1 MPPAHAIGTRTE
13 DCIRAGV
20 LFGAADAIDGLVRRI
35 KAEWPTKRVPKI
47 VATGGLAPLVTPICR
62 EIDIVE
68 PHSHALR
75 APDRLR
81 IPRAIRHGV
90 SESARR
96 AADRTR
102 LRRLG
107 YRLLPG
113 EGFSYVLH
121 TRPRE
126 WPIMIAHTTLGFVLA
141 QGVGA
146 TMHGVRL
153 ATLLGGLAVWVV
165 LLNGGTLAINSAFD
179 NDEGD
184 IGYLDAPPPPPAHLA
199 LFGFALMVAGQGIA
213 LALPRG
219 FAIAYAICFAMS
231 LLYSVPPAR
240 LKAVAGAD
248 WIINMIGF
256 GALTPYAGWALTQ
269 LPLSRA
275 GAWALGGFAPL
286 FAALYPLT
294 QLYQLERG
302 SRARRSHARD
312 RAWCAVE
319 SRRLDWS
326 GRDCLR
332 VLREGVHALARCVA
346 RCRAMRRR
354 CSRSASRAPPGC
366 SC

>member
-1 MPPAHAIGTRTE
+1 
-13 DCIRAGV
+13 
-20 LFGAADAIDGLVRRI
+20 
-35 KAEWPTKRVPKI
+35 
-47 VATGGLAPLVTPICR
+47 
-62 EIDIVE
+62 
-68 PHSHALR
+68 
-75 APDRLR
+75 
-81 IPRAIRHGV
+81 V
-90 SESARR
+90 SDPARR
-96 AADRTR
+96 AAEHTR
-102 LRRLG
+102 ARRLG

-121 TRPRE
+121 MRPRE
-126 WPIMIAHTTLGFVLA
+126 WPIMIAHTTLGFILA
-141 QGVGA
+141 QGVAA
-146 TMHGVRL
+146 TMHGARI
-153 ATLLGGLAVWVV
+153 ATLVGGLAVWVV

-184 IGYLDAPPPPPAHLA
+184 IGYLDAPPPPPSHLA

-248 WIINMIGF
+248 WIVNMVGF

-294 QLYQLERG
+294 QLYQFEED
-302 SRARRSHARD
+302 RARGDRTLAIVLGMRWSLAVSIGAVVIAFACFAMASAVANPVSRD
-312 RAWCAVE
+312 APAWLALGVAVAAWLTVLIPWIIRTSGLSPTAHKRGMYAALCAWALTDVA
-319 SRRLDWS
+319 
-326 GRDCLR
+326 
-332 VLREGVHALARCVA
+332 VLIAVR
-346 RCRAMRRR
+346 
-354 CSRSASRAPPGC
+354 
-366 SC
+366 